1 MRKCY
6 VWILLKQMH
15 FEDDLLFF
23 KLSFTTCKGEKPL
36 RDMELKEKEE
46 EKDKKDIGELIRK
59 SPKKKRCL

>member
-1 MRKCY
+1 MRNCC

-46 EKDKKDIGELIRK
+46 EKDKKDIEELIRK

>member
-1 MRKCY
+1 
-6 VWILLKQMH
+6 MH
-15 FEDDLLFF
+15 FEDDLLFL

>member
-1 MRKCY
+1 MRNCY

-15 FEDDLLFF
+15 FEDDLLFL

-46 EKDKKDIGELIRK
+46 KDKKDIGELIRK